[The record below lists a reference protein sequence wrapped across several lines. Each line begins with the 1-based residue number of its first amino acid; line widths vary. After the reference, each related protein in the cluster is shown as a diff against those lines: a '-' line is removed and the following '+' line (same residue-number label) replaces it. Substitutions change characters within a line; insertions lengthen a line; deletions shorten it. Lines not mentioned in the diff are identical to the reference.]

1 MINRR
6 QFVQTVAW
14 GVGATPLLAVSA
26 ATPPARGRFF
36 TETEARLVAVL
47 CDLIIPAD
55 EDPGAVEV
63 GVVNYLD
70 RQLATRLRRHQ
81 KTYRIGLAGVDA
93 ASRALFGRALIE
105 LNSTEQNLLLKDL
118 ESGKVKD
125 PAWGDVSSRTFF
137 NLIRDQTLQGY
148 YGSPRHGGN
157 RGYASYKMLGLDYP
171 QIIGQNR
178 YSRK

>member
-14 GVGATPLLAVSA
+14 GVGATPLMMVSGA
-26 ATPPARGRFF
+26 APPAGRFF
-36 TETEARLVAVL
+36 TTEEVKLVAVL
-47 CDLIIPAD
+47 CNLIIPAD

-70 RQLATRLRRHQ
+70 RQLATQLRRHQ
-81 KTYRIGLAGVDA
+81 KTYRIGLAGVEA
-93 ASRALFGRALIE
+93 SSRALFGRAFTE
-105 LNSTEQNLLLKDL
+105 LDGNSQNLLMKDL
-118 ESGKVKD
+118 EAGKVKD
-125 PAWGDVSSRTFF
+125 PAWGDVSSRAFF
-137 NLIRDQTLQGY
+137 SLFRDQTMQGY

-178 YSRK
+178 YFHK